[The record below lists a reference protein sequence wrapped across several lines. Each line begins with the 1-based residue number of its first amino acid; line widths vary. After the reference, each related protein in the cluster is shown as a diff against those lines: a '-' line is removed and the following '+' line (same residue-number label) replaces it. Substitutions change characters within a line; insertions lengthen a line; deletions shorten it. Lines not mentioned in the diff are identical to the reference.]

1 MDPGTF
7 KRWRHR
13 HFKIASQ
20 QILGSGSVW
29 QRYLRSGTICHLIPF
44 TFFSL
49 YKNAITDVKSVPYNW
64 GFIKS
69 QCVVTNFTNV
79 NIKKKGLIKYTYR
92 DHLLP
97 HIQLQKGSWYLKQ
110 TLDASNIYSTDL
122 TFRCLLTKS

>member
-49 YKNAITDVKSVPYNW
+49 YKNAITDIKSVPYNW
-64 GFIKS
+64 GFIEY
-69 QCVVTNFTNV
+69 QYVVTKFF
-79 NIKKKGLIKYTYR
+79 LIFLNRRKAEKHNCFVKYK
-92 DHLLP
+92 
-97 HIQLQKGSWYLKQ
+97 IISKMK
-110 TLDASNIYSTDL
+110 N
-122 TFRCLLTKS
+122 RCSHNQECT